1 MNSKQKTVI
10 AVLLFILIMIS
21 AYIAYDTLGKSYI
34 PEAEQYA
41 QTENDPAEKKYDDAT
56 DFEVYTFDEKS
67 VRLSDFRGRGAVV
80 NFWATWCTP
89 CVHELPY
96 FDELLAAHP
105 GEVAVVA
112 VHSPLVTD
120 DVAGYLSGFDYRF
133 DFALDGDGSVFEA
146 YGASSM
152 LPQTI
157 VVSPDGTII
166 HNAVGSV
173 TYAGLTAL
181 LQQAQGTEEASPAQE
196 PTAAPTATPAPTAA
210 PPRTLPRFPR

>member
-80 NFWATWCTP
+80 NFWATWCPP
-89 CVHELPY
+89 CKAELPHFEKMY
-96 FDELLAAHP
+96 EKYGNDIEFMMVNLTDGHRETVDGAKGFIDANGYTFPVYYDTGMSASYAYRISSVPLTIFVDSNGKIIKRYVGMLTESVLERYIDEIL
-105 GEVAVVA
+105 
-112 VHSPLVTD
+112 
-120 DVAGYLSGFDYRF
+120 
-133 DFALDGDGSVFEA
+133 
-146 YGASSM
+146 
-152 LPQTI
+152 
-157 VVSPDGTII
+157 
-166 HNAVGSV
+166 
-173 TYAGLTAL
+173 
-181 LQQAQGTEEASPAQE
+181 
-196 PTAAPTATPAPTAA
+196 
-210 PPRTLPRFPR
+210 